1 MAGWKWSYPEL
12 GLCGREEQRKRR
24 TTFQLFSPPQASL
37 EQCQCDLAVCA
48 WSQGPALMFLHAAE
62 AVGLV
67 FSVCGETWSVDFLL
81 LLH

>member
-1 MAGWKWSYPEL
+1 
-12 GLCGREEQRKRR
+12 
-24 TTFQLFSPPQASL
+24 
-37 EQCQCDLAVCA
+37 
-48 WSQGPALMFLHAAE
+48 MFLHAAE